1 MITKTLIGHKDF
13 AGLHYTGSTEIL
25 RQMWRDIGNNISMY
39 KSFPRIVGETGGK
52 DFVLAHPSAHV
63 DALVTA
69 LIRG

>member
-1 MITKTLIGHKDF
+1 MITKNLIGHKDF
-13 AGLHYTGSTEIL
+13 AGLHYTGSTEIF
-25 RQMWRDIGNNISMY
+25 RQVWRDIGNNISQY

>member
-1 MITKTLIGHKDF
+1 V
-13 AGLHYTGSTEIL
+13 
-25 RQMWRDIGNNISMY
+25 WRDIGNNISQY